1 MKNLNLNKP
10 GIYLVI
16 PNGKKLKPLD
26 LDKRRINIV
35 AKVNNLN
42 IKFGKSERPLINRY
56 KDYKKIFGEDVNFN
70 PILIIE
76 DILSLKRFERYVGAR
91 FENYK
96 ITNPNSNRKLE
107 WMSGIS
113 FSDAKSIILNSYTEF
128 KAKK

>member
-56 KDYKKIFGEDVNFN
+56 KYFFIIFV
-70 PILIIE
+70 
-76 DILSLKRFERYVGAR
+76 
-91 FENYK
+91 
-96 ITNPNSNRKLE
+96 
-107 WMSGIS
+107 
-113 FSDAKSIILNSYTEF
+113 SIN
-128 KAKK
+128 